1 MPGPIRF
8 PGRTG
13 LSGVDSAP
21 VPGRAELPEISKPT
35 LEYTHMT
42 TTAERRT
49 GTQDIIEK
57 LLAERQ
63 QVLVM
68 FCQLAGMETQDDH
81 DGEEQLLQR
90 FCELLVDYSAFAH
103 FEIYERIID
112 GRERRSAVVD
122 VARVVY
128 PQIADATQVAVD
140 FNDKYDANE
149 HELDLQGL
157 ADDLSRLGEALAVRI
172 EMEDRIVAA
181 LVGR

>member
-1 MPGPIRF
+1 
-8 PGRTG
+8 
-13 LSGVDSAP
+13 
-21 VPGRAELPEISKPT
+21 
-35 LEYTHMT
+35 MT
-42 TTAERRT
+42 TITAERRT

-63 QVLVM
+63 EVLVM
-68 FCQLAGMETQDDH
+68 FCKLAGMEAQHEHDD
-81 DGEEQLLQR
+81 EERILQR

-122 VARVVY
+122 VAREVY
-128 PQIADATQVAVD
+128 PRIAEATEVAVG
-140 FNDKYDANE
+140 FNDKYDAND

-157 ADDLSRLGEALAVRI
+157 ADDLGRLGEELAVRI

>member
-1 MPGPIRF
+1 
-8 PGRTG
+8 
-13 LSGVDSAP
+13 
-21 VPGRAELPEISKPT
+21 
-35 LEYTHMT
+35 MT
-42 TTAERRT
+42 TITAERRT

-57 LLAERQ
+57 LLAGRQ
-63 QVLVM
+63 EVLVM
-68 FCQLAGMETQDDH
+68 FCKLAGMEAQHEHDD
-81 DGEEQLLQR
+81 EERILQR

-122 VARVVY
+122 VAREVY
-128 PQIADATQVAVD
+128 PRIAEATEVAVG
-140 FNDKYDANE
+140 FNDKYDAND

-157 ADDLSRLGEALAVRI
+157 ADDLGRLGEELAVRI